1 MPSKK
6 QYNLVSDDAY
16 DSRIPLHSEEAFQ
29 HGISFNA
36 KYIGTLDVPRPNS
49 RVEIV
54 AAMRRIRYEFKAKSI
69 KKKKVTIT
77 ISVDG
82 VKIVLRKKHRLGRS
96 RPNSDPGK
104 ATRTGD
110 RPVKKLSF
118 RDPEVEDGRD
128 QCKKC
133 DKERKLT
140 EAGIKAGK
148 DGDVDAT
155 KKASK
160 PRILVQ
166 TAGLQ
171 RSFSLEDLDLESQAM
186 RVVRTIGQAFEVCHK
201 LSLANATSNLVPPDS
216 LPPTNRHSSSE
227 NSISRDKDQVDRFEA
242 GDSTCDDAKLLVRGA
257 EEDVAAEATQP
268 ELCSS
273 PKSLPSFPAAEGL
286 QQTLLQQQQSQQAQS
301 PTLSSNQLLACTQ
314 RLGVGDSLASSPV
327 ELGSPPQGSQQ
338 EPGCGP
344 SSLALYHQLQLMR
357 AQMEHQAQ
365 QAQAAVSQAKHLR
378 DQLAA
383 EASARNEAM
392 SQNQALMVHNRELLQ
407 HIHILVRHIQELEKK
422 INRLEGKGEHLQPD
436 LSPSPLQI
444 GPPPRFLDLLSGSQ
458 GGKTPPPLL
467 SPDSFDLGSLAWLS
481 GCHPVASSSPPPPTT
496 PSQTATTNSSPSIG
510 STSGIQLRLDDL
522 SFSGAMKPADQ
533 QQQQSRA
540 CPPPPSRSPGK
551 SAPAS
556 LPDLPVFADGGS
568 SALPSPPPWSAGPLS
583 SSGGSTFMRQFSMP
597 LPSQE
602 SGLNI
607 RLPDIGRLTIDE
619 SDTPS
624 FKFFGGSSRAFNRS

>member
-1 MPSKK
+1 AMPSKK

-36 KYIGTLDVPRPNS
+36 KYIGTLDVPRPSS

-82 VKIVLRKKHRLGRS
+82 VKIVLRKKHKNKWS
-96 RPNSDPGK
+96 WDD
-104 ATRTGD
+104 TRYLVMNHPIYRIFYVSHDSQDLKIFSYIARDGGSNAFKCN
-110 RPVKKLSF
+110 VFKSKK
-118 RDPEVEDGRD
+118 
-128 QCKKC
+128 K
-133 DKERKLT
+133 
-140 EAGIKAGK
+140 
-148 DGDVDAT
+148 
-155 KKASK
+155 
-160 PRILVQ
+160 
-166 TAGLQ
+166 
-171 RSFSLEDLDLESQAM
+171 SQAM

-201 LSLANATSNLVPPDS
+201 LSLANATSNLVAPDS
-216 LPPTNRHSSSE
+216 LSPTNRHSSSE
-227 NSISRDKDQVDRFEA
+227 NSISRDKDQVDRFEG
-242 GDSTCDDAKLLVRGA
+242 GDSACDDAKLLVRGA
-257 EEDVAAEATQP
+257 EEDVAAEANQP
-268 ELCSS
+268 ESCSS
-273 PKSLPSFPAAEGL
+273 PKTPPSFPAAEGL

-301 PTLSSNQLLACTQ
+301 PRLSSNQLLACTQ

-327 ELGSPPQGSQQ
+327 ELGSPPQASQQ
-338 EPGCGP
+338 ESGCGP

-467 SPDSFDLGSLAWLS
+467 SPDSFDLGSFAWLS

-568 SALPSPPPWSAGPLS
+568 SALPSPPPWSAGPLT

-619 SDTPS
+619 SDTSS
-624 FKFFGGSSRAFNRS
+624 FKIFGGNSRTFNRS